1 MAGKVGVSENEYS
14 QISTTLESVQESFIS
29 EIDNIKNKISEINC
43 QGGGFYTDHVTPNIS
58 RVVAA
63 LTEIQNSIKEIHSS
77 ENSIIKDFQSA
88 IENID
93 TCC

>member
-1 MAGKVGVSENEYS
+1 MAGKVGVSGDDYNQICTALENAQEGFIR
-14 QISTTLESVQESFIS
+14 QI
-29 EIDNIKNKISEINC
+29 DDIKKKISEVNC
-43 QGGGFYTDHVTPNIS
+43 RGGGLYTDHVTPNIS
-58 RVVAA
+58 KVVAA